1 MFNVNKIVIV
11 EIILVYEIKQG
22 ESMLVRGKINLKIEE
37 IRMYKY
43 YEIYRVKFFMLVLCR
58 IRQGKKVINWETY
71 ILIVDNN

>member
-37 IRMYKY
+37 IWMYKY
-43 YEIYRVKFFMLVLCR
+43 YEIYRVKFFMLVLCC
-58 IRQGKKVINWETY
+58 ICQGKKVINWEMY